1 MCIRDRRKLQYL
13 NELETRAAALEMEEN
28 TLREEEEELRR
39 LVAALGAENSA
50 LEMFATTTATNASA
64 NTSNDNGGE
73 GASWA
78 LEA

>member
-1 MCIRDRRKLQYL
+1 L
-13 NELETRAAALEMEEN
+13 NELETRAAALGMEEN

-50 LEMFATTTATNASA
+50 MEMFATTTNASA
-64 NTSNDNGGE
+64 NTSSDKGGE
-73 GASWA
+73 DASRA